1 MRNVTKMTGPMYDY
15 YVVDPYFGE
24 YKGKGTT
31 WVFLIGP
38 TWYNET
44 RYVGHQMQEALD
56 KLEDKGK
63 AGGIRM
69 YYIES
74 RFDELLKETFDNRQ
88 HPSLWIID
96 PDDGWAHH
104 WDKSEFPNNKT
115 IIDWIENKT
124 YKNSTFKH
132 PAPR

>member
-44 RYVGHQMQEALD
+44 RYVGH
-56 KLEDKGK
+56 
-63 AGGIRM
+63 
-69 YYIES
+69 
-74 RFDELLKETFDNRQ
+74 
-88 HPSLWIID
+88 
-96 PDDGWAHH
+96 
-104 WDKSEFPNNKT
+104 
-115 IIDWIENKT
+115 
-124 YKNSTFKH
+124 
-132 PAPR
+132 